1 MQREPLS
8 YDGSREDADGYASSN
23 PSSSASSVETSP
35 TFAPKRRWPS
45 VLGEPETRAEAD
57 DIASYFTALTEAAVK
72 QHYVNVHDDFPLA
85 NGVATQ
91 FSRERDSMPS
101 DAPASLIS
109 EPEIIASI
117 EERLSS
123 LETNG
128 DVNYDLNRRVR
139 VVSPSGQAFS
149 SVVCPFDDRVH
160 YTPQVELSE
169 LTSEQLSESDIVF
182 SKEFAQL
189 SVISRV
195 LSMALDP
202 EVPLLD
208 RFKFLCLV
216 SFYLDEHFSKRLGHI
231 PKLDPRDLES
241 ATINLRRQ
249 VRPPTK
255 YEEDLTVALRTV
267 VDMQS
272 FCLSSQLLPQ
282 LNAHGVEIIN
292 GTDLSEA
299 ESERMTAHFKEH
311 LRPALTPI
319 LLDPTH
325 PFPLIQSHEIYL
337 YVTLYNAKSRSKRR
351 VMFRIPASER
361 LIPLDGSRLRF
372 VASED
377 VCLANLGILCHSM
390 TVVSAHVF
398 RITRNTKI
406 SIDDGAFGDSDNL
419 LDFVIEEVHRRRQA
433 PATRL
438 EVLKVAPLKM
448 IAHLKNELHLDDS
461 DVYIVDSP
469 ILDLSSCMSLAFVPL
484 PWLRQTMRDPVVP
497 APFKGLTDRL
507 RTNPGAIFDV
517 LRERD
522 VLVEYPRDNFEN
534 SAILYLHAAAR
545 DPMVRT
551 IKTVIYRGGSDS
563 PIIAALIRAAKNGKE
578 VSVVVELKASLDEV
592 QNTEYARS
600 LQLAGCNV
608 MYGIMGLKVHSKI
621 MLVVRQEYDG
631 KLMSYVNVSTGNYN
645 PKTAKLYTD
654 CSLFTCRK
662 DICTDVLDVFNSLT
676 GYSWKPEF
684 RTLLVAPINMQRRF
698 IEMIKEEAANARAG
712 KPARIAC
719 QMNGLTDKLITKEL
733 YDASQAGV
741 RIDLVIRGPC
751 RLRPGI
757 KGLSDNIRVYSWIGQ
772 VLQHRR
778 IYYFHSGGE
787 GKYFIGSADWRTR
800 NLTARVEV
808 VVPIEDRKIR
818 KRLARAFD
826 LINDEHWIWRMAP
839 DGRYY
844 KGMPSRSTSPP
855 VSVSIAPSRLTA
867 DERLVPEKD
876 VLEEETQAFRATY
889 VAPSRSSPHQALLDV
904 MFDDKEQSKA
914 KDRKHSKKL
923 PRAVSDGTTDEDT
936 ETVKPTKPKFQVDIK
951 GNKKVVDK
959 IAVGAVPIR
968 FVGGIESIQTLEVL
982 MVARR
987 VDDPWAVPK
996 GGMIEGESVQQATI
1010 RIAREKAGVSS
1021 CEEVAN
1027 LGWILVSK
1035 KVKQVAVQTFVLLAR
1050 ELGTFASTSKERRRV
1065 WVPIEEALET
1075 LKTKPHEFSQGAI
1088 ERALAF
1094 YRQTFSMAEE
1104 HTNSCL
1110 TSTPLTKSAA
1120 GSMPASMPA
1129 TPDSERSER
1138 SMGGSEKRGVPDG
1151 PPIGPSQPESA
1162 VSEIAPES
1170 AVQNGTSETLGGTQV
1185 APSRDNEGHGV
1196 EH

>member
-8 YDGSREDADGYASSN
+8 YDGSREDADAYGSSN
-23 PSSSASSVETSP
+23 PSSSASSVEASP
-35 TFAPKRRWPS
+35 TFPKRQWPS
-45 VLGEPETRAEAD
+45 FLDEPETVAEAD
-57 DIASYFTALTEAAVK
+57 DLASYFTALTEAAVK
-72 QHYVNVHDDFPLA
+72 QLEKGVKDVHAL
-85 NGVATQ
+85 NGVATPL
-91 FSRERDSMPS
+91 SRDPDST
-101 DAPASLIS
+101 DAPASLAS
-109 EPEIIASI
+109 DAENAASI
-117 EERLSS
+117 EDRPMS
-123 LETNG
+123 LEACG
-128 DVNYDLNRRVR
+128 ELDYDLNRRVR
-139 VVSPSGQAFS
+139 VVSPSGEAFS

-160 YTPQVELSE
+160 YTPQVQLEE
-169 LTSEQLSESDIVF
+169 LTSEQLSQSDIVF

-189 SVISRV
+189 SVICRV

-202 EVPLLD
+202 DVPLLD

-255 YEEDLTVALRTV
+255 YEEELTVALRTIV
-267 VDMQS
+267 NKQS
-272 FCLSSQLLPQ
+272 FCLTSQLLPK
-282 LNAHGVEIIN
+282 LNAHGVEIVK

-337 YVTLYNAKSRSKRR
+337 YVTLYNAMSRSKRH
-351 VMFRIPASER
+351 VMFRIPASQR
-361 LIPLDGSRLRF
+361 LISLDESRLRF
-372 VASED
+372 VMSED

-406 SIDDGAFGDSDNL
+406 SIDDSAYGDSDNL

-438 EVLKVAPLKM
+438 EVLKVAPQKM

-461 DVYIVDSP
+461 DVYVVDSP
-469 ILDLSSCMSLAFVPL
+469 ILDLSSCMSLAFIPL

-497 APFKGLTDRL
+497 AAFRGLTDRL

-517 LRERD
+517 LRKRD

-545 DPMVRT
+545 DPMVRS

-592 QNTEYARS
+592 QNSEYARA

-608 MYGIMGLKVHSKI
+608 TYGIMGLKVHSKI

-631 KLMSYVNVSTGNYN
+631 KLMTYVNVSTGNFN

-684 RTLLVAPINMQRRF
+684 RTLLVAPINMQSRF
-698 IEMIKEEAANARAG
+698 IEMIKQEAANARAG

-719 QMNGLTDKLITKEL
+719 QMNGLSDKLITKEL

-741 RIDLVIRGPC
+741 RIDLIIRGPC

-772 VLQHRR
+772 TLQHRR
-778 IYYFHSGGE
+778 IYYFHCAGE
-787 GKYFIGSADWRTR
+787 GKYFFGSADWRTR
-800 NLTARVEV
+800 NLTGRVEV

-826 LINDEHWIWRMAP
+826 LINDEQWIWRMAP

-844 KGMPSRSTSPP
+844 KGLPSKSTSPP
-855 VSVSIAPSRLTA
+855 VSVYIAPRVPLDEIQMLEIDSRQEEPQEFTGTF
-867 DERLVPEKD
+867 VP
-876 VLEEETQAFRATY
+876 
-889 VAPSRSSPHQALLDV
+889 PSRSSPHQALLDV
-904 MFDDKEQSKA
+904 MFDDKQQGTDMPMK
-914 KDRKHSKKL
+914 RMKKL
-923 PRAVSDGTTDEDT
+923 PKAAPDATTDEDT
-936 ETVKPTKPKFQVDIK
+936 DTAKPAKPKFLVDIK

-968 FVGGIESIQTLEVL
+968 FANGVESIETMEVL

-996 GGMIEGESVQQATI
+996 GGMNEGESVQQATV

-1027 LGWILVSK
+1027 LGWILVAK

-1050 ELGTFASTSKERRRV
+1050 ELGTCASTSKERRRR
-1065 WVPIEEALET
+1065 WVPIEEAIKM
-1075 LKTKPHEFSQGAI
+1075 LKTKQHEFSLSAI

-1094 YRQTFSMAEE
+1094 YRQKYGALRE
-1104 HTNSCL
+1104 HGNGTMP
-1110 TSTPLTKSAA
+1110 TTPLTKS
-1120 GSMPASMPA
+1120 GGNSVPS
-1129 TPDSERSER
+1129 TPPPSALLETEVAVPGVVLESVGEYGKHESYD
-1138 SMGGSEKRGVPDG
+1138 GSEGKT
-1151 PPIGPSQPESA
+1151 
-1162 VSEIAPES
+1162 
-1170 AVQNGTSETLGGTQV
+1170 NGTDGGHVLEDEQ
-1185 APSRDNEGHGV
+1185 G
-1196 EH
+1196 

>member
-1 MQREPLS
+1 MQREPVS
-8 YDGSREDADGYASSN
+8 IDAIRSDSGGYASSN
-23 PSSSASSVETSP
+23 ASSSTSSVENSP
-35 TFAPKRRWPS
+35 TFPKKRWPS
-45 VLGEPETRAEAD
+45 VHGEPETVAEAD
-57 DIASYFTALTEAAVK
+57 DLASYFTALTEAAV
-72 QHYVNVHDDFPLA
+72 QQLHVNLNDDFPHV
-85 NGVATQ
+85 NGDITPPPRKPPYRR
-91 FSRERDSMPS
+91 SET
-101 DAPASLIS
+101 PASLIS
-109 EPEIIASI
+109 DPEHIASV
-117 EERLSS
+117 EERLMS
-123 LETNG
+123 LEAIADINF
-128 DVNYDLNRRVR
+128 DLNRRVR
-139 VVSPSGQAFS
+139 VKSPSGQAFS

-160 YTPQVELSE
+160 YMPQVELSE
-169 LTSEQLSESDIVF
+169 LTTDQLSESDIVF
-182 SKEFAQL
+182 SKEYAQL
-189 SVISRV
+189 SVICRV

-202 EVPLLD
+202 DVPLLD
-208 RFKFLCLV
+208 RFKFVCLV
-216 SFYLDEHFSKRLGHI
+216 SFYLDEHFAKRLGHI

-255 YEEDLTVALRTV
+255 YEEELAVALRTV
-267 VDMQS
+267 VDMQN
-272 FCLSSQLLPQ
+272 FCLTSQLLPK
-282 LNAHGVEIIN
+282 LRTLSVEIVE
-292 GTDLSEA
+292 GEDLTDA
-299 ESERMTAHFKEH
+299 ESTRMTAYFKEH

-337 YVTLYNAKSRSKRR
+337 YVILHNAKSRSKRR
-351 VMFRIPASER
+351 VIFRIPGSER
-361 LIPLDGSRLRF
+361 LIPLDDSRLRF
-372 VASED
+372 VTSED
-377 VCLANLGILCHSM
+377 VCVANLGILCHSM
-390 TVVSAHVF
+390 TVVSSHVF
-398 RITRNTKI
+398 RVTRNTKI
-406 SIDDGAFGDSDNL
+406 SIDDAAFGDSDNL

-438 EVLKVAPLKM
+438 EVLKVAPEKM
-448 IAHLKNELHLDDS
+448 VTHLKNELHLDDS
-461 DVYIVDSP
+461 DVYVVDSR

-507 RTNPGAIFDV
+507 RTAPGAIFDV
-517 LRERD
+517 IGERD

-608 MYGIMGLKVHSKI
+608 TYGVLGLKVHSKI

-631 KLMSYVNVSTGNYN
+631 TLMSYVNVSTGNFN
-645 PKTAKLYTD
+645 AKTAKLYTD

-698 IEMIKEEAANARAG
+698 IELIQDEAANARAG

-719 QMNGLTDKLITKEL
+719 QMNGLSDKLITKEL
-733 YDASQAGV
+733 YEASRAGV
-741 RIDLVIRGPC
+741 RIDLIVRGPC

-757 KGLSDNIRVYSWIGQ
+757 RGLSDNIRVYSWIGQ

-778 IYYFHSGGE
+778 IFYFHAGGE
-787 GKYFIGSADWRTR
+787 GKYYIGSADWRTR

-818 KRLARAFD
+818 KRLAKAFN
-826 LINDEHWIWRMAP
+826 LINDEQWIWRMAP

-844 KGMPSRSTSPP
+844 KGMPARTSSPP
-855 VSVSIAPSRLTA
+855 VSVSIAPTRVPA
-867 DERLVPEKD
+867 EEKPVPEIASFD
-876 VLEEETQAFRATY
+876 EDTQQFRTTY
-889 VAPSRSSPHQALLDV
+889 TAPSRSSPHQALLDV
-904 MFDDKEQSKA
+904 MFDDKEQSA
-914 KDRKHSKKL
+914 ELIRKKKL
-923 PRAVSDGTTDEDT
+923 PKAISDSATDEDSG
-936 ETVKPTKPKFQVDIK
+936 TVKRTKPKFQVDIK

-968 FVGGIESIQTLEVL
+968 FAGGIESVKTLEVL

-996 GGMIEGESVQQATI
+996 GGTIEGESVQQATI

-1027 LGWILVSK
+1027 LGWIVVSK
-1035 KVKQVAVQTFVLLAR
+1035 KLKQVAVQTFVLMAK
-1050 ELGTFASTSKERRRV
+1050 ELGTFASSSKERRRK
-1065 WVPIEEALET
+1065 WVPIEDSLQL
-1075 LKTKPHEFSQGAI
+1075 LKTKPHEYSQGAI
-1088 ERALAF
+1088 ERALAY
-1094 YRQTFSMAEE
+1094 YRHSFCASDNAM
-1104 HTNSCL
+1104 
-1110 TSTPLTKSAA
+1110 TPLTRSVG
-1120 GSMPASMPA
+1120 GSMPTSPHRSGSGVKELSPTRDSLPEEHNGGEEVPEDFGL
-1129 TPDSERSER
+1129 TPYTSRQEDR
-1138 SMGGSEKRGVPDG
+1138 GGHANGSTDG
-1151 PPIGPSQPESA
+1151 HSFDA
-1162 VSEIAPES
+1162 
-1170 AVQNGTSETLGGTQV
+1170 
-1185 APSRDNEGHGV
+1185 
-1196 EH
+1196 